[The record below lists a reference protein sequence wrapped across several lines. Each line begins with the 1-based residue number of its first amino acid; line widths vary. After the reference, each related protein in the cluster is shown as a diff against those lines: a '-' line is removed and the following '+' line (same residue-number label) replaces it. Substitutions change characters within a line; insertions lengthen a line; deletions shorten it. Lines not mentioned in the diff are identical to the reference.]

1 MNLADLL
8 PRLGIDLFAVVA
20 LAYGLYYRRH
30 GRREL
35 LVLYG
40 LFNVGLFLALVVIA
54 AGSVTA
60 GIGFGLFAVL
70 SIIRLR
76 SEPFTHTELAYFF
89 IALILA
95 LVSGVDLGDHHVTA
109 ALSAVALVAAAL
121 VDHPRLLAG
130 NRRVELVLELVF
142 GDELA
147 LRRHVE
153 ERLDARIVE
162 LEIREVDFVREV
174 TRVSVTLTP
183 RAPAAPSPARR
194 EESHAHVRD
203 ADA

>member
-1 MNLADLL
+1 MSLIDLL
-8 PRLGIDLFAVVA
+8 PRLGIDLVAVVA

-40 LFNVGLFLALVVIA
+40 LFNLGLFLALVVIA

-76 SEPFTHTELAYFF
+76 SEPFSHIELAYFF
-89 IALILA
+89 IALVLA
-95 LVSGVDLGDHHVTA
+95 LVSGVDLGNLLSTA
-109 ALSAVALVAAAL
+109 GLSAIALAAAAA

-142 GDELA
+142 GNERA

-153 ERLDARIVE
+153 ERLDARVVE
-162 LEIREVDFVREV
+162 LEVREVDFVREI
-174 TRVSVTLTP
+174 TRVGVTFTPLTSSAVGSSDAEGL
-183 RAPAAPSPARR
+183 RTRWVDPA
-194 EESHAHVRD
+194 
-203 ADA
+203 